1 MILKKY
7 LFYKLYMNLQ
17 EPLKF
22 SSVNFDKIVYPKQ
35 RTSNNKK
42 IILLKLNEKNKL
54 KNLVFQTPTLLCVN
68 KPVLYDGYSMIDVA
82 LVGKEKSKIDKFMSF
97 LTEFEDKIKKDAMEN
112 AYSWFNIQDNTSI
125 NFQKITR
132 DCDDYINGILKIKL
146 IKNNDFETLLQ
157 LNNNKKIN
165 INNVPE
171 NSWCKMILE
180 AYAIWINT
188 NNDFGIFFRPI
199 LVSFTP
205 KEPEIYNYK
214 FIEDSEEDHDDF
226 DIPDTDI
233 KPISKDNIFMN
244 IQPTINNTNN
254 VNNDTTSQLEINI
267 LLNNLQHNDVESESE
282 SESESDTLSN
292 VINEESNIVKIDLSD
307 ANLSSST
314 TSDMNDT
321 SEDSK

>member
-1 MILKKY
+1 
-7 LFYKLYMNLQ
+7 MNLQ

-22 SSVNFDKIVYPKQ
+22 SSVNFDRIVYPKQ
-35 RTSNNKK
+35 RTNNNKK

-82 LVGKEKSKIDKFMSF
+82 LVGKEKTKIDKFMSF
-97 LTEFEDKIKKDAMEN
+97 LTDFEDKIKKDAMEN
-112 AYSWFNIQDNTSI
+112 AYSWFNIQDNMSI

-146 IKNNDFETLLQ
+146 IKNNDFETILQ

-165 INNVPE
+165 VNNVPE

-180 AYAIWINT
+180 AYAIWINN

-254 VNNDTTSQLEINI
+254 FNNDTTSQLEINI
-267 LLNNLQHNDVESESE
+267 LLNNLQHNNVESESDA
-282 SESESDTLSN
+282 ESESDTLSN

-307 ANLSSST
+307 ANLSSTT